1 MNLSSDSL
9 PPPPAF
15 LLETSSNAN
24 SPHHPQNPQNPHNVA
39 ETVKALTD
47 LRHMPA
53 SPGVL
58 RRAQQQMQIAANAVA
73 LQAQQVKFFFLN
85 FVTCEILTWRTFSSL

>member
-24 SPHHPQNPQNPHNVA
+24 SPHGQQNPQNPHNVA

-58 RRAQQQMQIAANAVA
+58 RRAQQQMQLAANAVA
-73 LQAQQVKFFFLN
+73 LQAQQVGF
-85 FVTCEILTWRTFSSL
+85 